1 MRLQCSKQCSP
12 STCVRELRPPARAE
26 PDARQRKEAQQGPG
40 PSPRGTRGDNWALAL
55 GLPVEGGQR
64 CQGTTLPLAQ
74 VAGTSAGKGGLW
86 RPEGTTVHGAE
97 RQGGGGS
104 EDAAAGCDDGRDAKG
119 QVWAHRLSPG
129 AAPGRTMEG
138 KPRGWKCLVERGFL
152 PAFLASRP
160 SGCQRQPPHLPTSP
174 PAPLFHLDRL

>member
-1 MRLQCSKQCSP
+1 MRLQCSTQQRSP

-40 PSPRGTRGDNWALAL
+40 PSPGGTRGDNWALAL

-129 AAPGRTMEG
+129 AAPVARLCAPGH
-138 KPRGWKCLVERGFL
+138 RGCPG
-152 PAFLASRP
+152 
-160 SGCQRQPPHLPTSP
+160 PHLLSGLCKTC
-174 PAPLFHLDRL
+174 RLVAFVWPGT